1 MLSLYKLMLF
11 VATVSVVAA
20 IRNDQSKPMRTDAGM
35 VSGVTDPTGVSAY
48 LGIPFAA
55 PPVGPLRWRPPQPAA
70 HWDGV
75 RAADHFGAS
84 CMQNEVGSR
93 LPWTKEFM
101 TQGPISEDCLFLNV
115 WTAAKSPS
123 AKQAVM
129 VFIYGGGFSEG
140 STVCA
145 VYNGAALA
153 QKDVVVVSMNYRVG
167 PLGFLVYPELTKESE
182 HHASGNYGLLDQIA
196 ALQWVQRNIAVFGGD
211 PSRVTIFGQSAGA
224 ISVDDL
230 MRSPLAQGLF
240 ARAIAESGP
249 GLFPESLMGGA
260 DTLEKRE
267 QQGVKWAES
276 KGAHSLADLRAMPA
290 AEFYK
295 PTPGATGPGGVGG
308 PITDGWV
315 IARERPAHQVPLIVG
330 MVTGDTAFA
339 SMFGPQAPATVD
351 GFKSVAQKTYGDR
364 AATFLQ
370 LYPVDKDSDVPA
382 ANAASQVDRGRVS
395 LDVWCEGQVKRS
407 GTVYTYYFD
416 RAIPWPEH
424 PEFGAFHSA
433 ELPYIF
439 ETLKVMD
446 RPWTPEDFKLAD
458 TISSYWA
465 NFAKAG
471 DPTGNS
477 NRSGLPEWPSYD
489 PNRHTTMELGNH
501 VGPIPEAG
509 PAQVDFFMS
518 YLKQ

>member
-1 MLSLYKLMLF
+1 
-11 VATVSVVAA
+11 
-20 IRNDQSKPMRTDAGM
+20 MRYLNRLA
-35 VSGVTDPTGVSAY
+35 VSGASILLLGATATGSNSPVRIDTGLISGITESGATAY

-55 PPVGPLRWRPPQPAA
+55 PPVGDLRWRPPQPAA
-70 HWDGV
+70 HWKGV

-84 CMQNEVGSR
+84 CMQDEAGSR

-115 WTAAKSPS
+115 WTAAKPPRE
-123 AKQAVM
+123 KQAVM

-140 STVCA
+140 STVCT

-153 QKDVVVVSMNYRVG
+153 TKGVVVVSMNYRIG
-167 PLGFLVYPELTKESE
+167 ALGFLVYPELTKESE
-182 HHASGNYGLLDQIA
+182 HHSSGNYGLLDQIA
-196 ALQWVQRNIAVFGGD
+196 ALHWVQRNIAAFGGD

-224 ISVDDL
+224 ISVEDL
-230 MRSPLAQGLF
+230 MRSPLAKGLF

-249 GLFPESLMGGA
+249 GLFPENLMGGA

-267 QQGVKWAES
+267 QQGVKYAEA

-290 AEFYK
+290 GDFFK
-295 PTPGATGPGGVGG
+295 HTPGAPGVGG
-308 PITDGWV
+308 PVTDGWV
-315 IARERPAHQVPLIVG
+315 LPAVRPPREVPLIVG
-330 MVTGDTAFA
+330 MVTGDTAFS

-351 GFKSVAQKTYGDR
+351 GYKSVAQKVYGDR
-364 AATFLQ
+364 AAAFLQ
-370 LYPVDKDSDVPA
+370 LYAVEKDSDVPA
-382 ANAASQVDRGRVS
+382 AKAASQVDRTRVA
-395 LDVWCEGQVKRS
+395 LDMWCVTQAKRS

-416 RAIPWPEH
+416 HPIPWPAH

-446 RPWTPEDFKLAD
+446 RPWTPEDFKLSQVM
-458 TISSYWA
+458 SSYWS
-465 NFAKAG
+465 NFAKTG
-471 DPTGNS
+471 DPNGP
-477 NRSGLPEWPSYD
+477 GLPPWPAYHAGS
-489 PNRHTTMELGNH
+489 HTTMELGDH

-509 PAQVDFFMS
+509 PAKVKFFVDYF
-518 YLKQ
+518 KK

>member
-1 MLSLYKLMLF
+1 MLSLNRLVL
-11 VATVSVVAA
+11 SAA
-20 IRNDQSKPMRTDAGM
+20 LLLLPALPNNRKPVRIDTGL
-35 VSGVTDPTGVSAY
+35 VSGLTDPSGAVAY

-55 PPVGPLRWRPPQPAA
+55 PPLGPLRWRPPQPVA

-84 CMQNEVGSR
+84 CMQNEIGSR

-115 WTAAKSPS
+115 WTAAKSPR
-123 AKQAVM
+123 ARQAVM

-145 VYNGAALA
+145 VYDGAALA
-153 QKDVVVVSMNYRVG
+153 QKGVVVVSMNYRVG

-182 HHASGNYGLLDQIA
+182 HHFSGNYGLLDQIA
-196 ALQWVQRNIAVFGGD
+196 ALQWVQRNIVAFGGD

-230 MRSPLAQGLF
+230 MRSPLAEGLF

-249 GLFPESLMGGA
+249 GLFPEDLMGGA

-267 QQGVKWAES
+267 QQGVKYAEA
-276 KGAHSLADLRAMPA
+276 KGAHSLADLRALPA
-290 AEFYK
+290 ADFFK
-295 PTPGATGPGGVGG
+295 NTPGAPGVGG
-308 PITDGWV
+308 PVNDGWV
-315 IARERPAHQVPLIVG
+315 IPAQRPPREVPLMVG

-339 SMFGPQAPATVD
+339 SMFGPQAPPTVA
-351 GFKSVAQKTYGDR
+351 GYKSGAQKMYGDR
-364 AATFLQ
+364 AAAFLQ
-370 LYPVDKDSDVPA
+370 LYPVDKDGDVPA
-382 ANAASQVDRGRVS
+382 AKAASQVDRGRVS

-407 GTVYTYYFD
+407 GKVYTYDFD
-416 RAIPWPEH
+416 HGIPWPEH

-458 TISSYWA
+458 TLSSYWS
-465 NFAKAG
+465 NFAKSG
-471 DPTGNS
+471 DPNG
-477 NRSGLPEWPSYD
+477 SGLPKWPAFD
-489 PNRHTTMELGNH
+489 PDSHATMELGDH
-501 VGPIPEAG
+501 VGPIPEAD
-509 PAQVDFFMS
+509 PAKVEFFAG
-518 YLKQ
+518 YFKK